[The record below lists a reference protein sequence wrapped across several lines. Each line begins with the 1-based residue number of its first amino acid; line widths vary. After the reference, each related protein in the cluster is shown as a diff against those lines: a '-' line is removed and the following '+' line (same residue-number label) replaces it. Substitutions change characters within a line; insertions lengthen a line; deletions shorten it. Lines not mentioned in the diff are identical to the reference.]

1 MPIIQVLPQATP
13 AHVAPGWAYVPESAI
28 PDPSK
33 ALAPRVQGRRT
44 AARSAIDAITGAH
57 TKTQAAKT
65 RTRLDE
71 LSRDN
76 PGKAEIDVPAALT
89 KEINEGRWKITKGA
103 GKSVGAG
110 PSGLG
115 KQTTNVK
122 KVLLSAKTW
131 AHLAADEE
139 VRLQNSTENHRGVKQ
154 EDITPEELQINPSAQ
169 SPEEG
174 ELLAT
179 RLPQPPSQQ
188 TIEALLKA
196 PPLTYGAAVAGPP
209 VSFAPTRKFCAM
221 CGYWGK
227 LKCTV
232 CGTYVCGLTCKVT
245 HDATEHPHR

>member
-1 MPIIQVLPQATP
+1 MPVIQVLPQATP

-57 TKTQAAKT
+57 TKTQAAKI
-65 RTRLDE
+65 RARLDE

-76 PGKAEIDVPAALT
+76 PGKAEIDVPATLT
-89 KEINEGRWKITKGA
+89 KAMNEGRWKITKGA

-131 AHLAADEE
+131 AHHAVDEE
-139 VRLQNSTENHRGVKQ
+139 VRLQNAAESHRGAKK
-154 EDITPEELQINPSAQ
+154 EDIIAELQKRPSTQ
-169 SPEEG
+169 SSEES

-179 RLPQPPSQQ
+179 RLPQPPSPQA
-188 TIEALLKA
+188 IEALLKA
-196 PPLTYGAAVAGPP
+196 PPLTYGAAIAGPP
-209 VSFAPTRKFCAM
+209 LSSAPLRKFCAM

-232 CGTYVCGLTCKVT
+232 CGSYICGLTCKVT